1 MSEARCVLVVDDE
14 LGMRETLVEIFS
26 QSGYR
31 VRSAVDGD
39 DALAAIRTE
48 SFHVVVMDIR
58 MPGRDGISVLR
69 EVGQPPPRVI
79 IMTAYAHA
87 EQVREALEANA
98 FAVVGKPFQ
107 VVKLLDLVAD
117 AAGAAA

>member
-1 MSEARCVLVVDDE
+1 MTQERCVLVVDDE

-26 QSGYR
+26 QSGYH

-39 DALAAIRTE
+39 DALAAIRAE

-79 IMTAYAHA
+79 IMTAYAH
-87 EQVREALEANA
+87 
-98 FAVVGKPFQ
+98 
-107 VVKLLDLVAD
+107 
-117 AAGAAA
+117 